1 MYHGRITKAHK
12 KRKYAIGRESAET
25 TIGEDKRKI
34 ISTKGDGSKVRLTA
48 ARYANAII
56 NKKPVRCEILTVV
69 ENSANKDF
77 VRRNIIT
84 KGAIVKAKTPE
95 GSEINLRVTSRPGQ
109 DGIINAVLAQL

>member
-12 KRKYAIGRESAET
+12 KRKYAVGRESAET
-25 TIGEDKRKI
+25 SIGEDKRKI

-56 NKKPVRCEILTVV
+56 DKKSVRCEILTVV

-84 KGAIVKAKTPE
+84 RGAILKAKTPE

-109 DGIINAVLAQL
+109 DGIINAVLA